1 MSTVIHLLFDTAKN
15 AKQCKEHFEDDY
27 DMYVSWCSQFKRTT
41 EGQRCWLVPV
51 SKSVYEE

>member
-41 EGQRCWLVPV
+41 DGQKCRLVPV

>member
-1 MSTVIHLLFDTAKN
+1 MSTVIRLLFDTAKN
-15 AKQCKEHFEDDY
+15 AKQYKKHFGDDY

-41 EGQRCWLVPV
+41 DDQKCRLVPV

>member
-1 MSTVIHLLFDTAKN
+1 MSTVIYLLFDTAKN
-15 AKQCKEHFEDDY
+15 AKQYKKYFKDDY

-41 EGQRCWLVPV
+41 DGQKCRLVPV